1 MRWFFDL
8 VTAIFRRRRQR
19 RMDLLR
25 YWDGA
30 GWRYGDPFLLYRAL
44 WNHPELNIEAQA
56 PLVDAG
62 QEPETTVFVTAL
74 AEIFGVQRWDPATRR
89 GLTDWEVLDCFQQ
102 LNEYMVALKKNI
114 SGSQTSLPPTGSES
128 STGTEAAES
137 SAVDGAVEDSP
148 PFPPGATNS

>member
-25 YWDGA
+25 YWDGT
-30 GWRYGDPFLLYRAL
+30 GWRYGDPFLLYRKL
-44 WNHPELNIEAQA
+44 WSHPELNIEAQA

-62 QEPETTVFVTAL
+62 QEPETTIFVTAL
-74 AEIFGVQRWDPATRR
+74 AEIFGVERWDPDTGR

-102 LNEYMVALKKNI
+102 LNEYMVALKKIPVGRRPRCHLRNRHPRRRRRKKRQRSI
-114 SGSQTSLPPTGSES
+114 SR
-128 STGTEAAES
+128 
-137 SAVDGAVEDSP
+137 SARKKP
-148 PFPPGATNS
+148 